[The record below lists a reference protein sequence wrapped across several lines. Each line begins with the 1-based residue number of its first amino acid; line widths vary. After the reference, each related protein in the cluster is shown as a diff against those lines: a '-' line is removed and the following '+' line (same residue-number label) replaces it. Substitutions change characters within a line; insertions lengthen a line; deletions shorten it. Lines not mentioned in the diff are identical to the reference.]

1 MNFQEFSFIFN
12 EKKTNNKWQK
22 KNIVKN
28 IQYIL
33 NICDDVSQN
42 TVGFKAKDVHILH
55 YPHIFIIIIIIH
67 IYLWRHNFFYFFF
80 CYCQNHVLNLNVIV
94 VHYNFCISIC
104 WYMCYPQNKF
114 FLCSC
119 FFLLCLLIV
128 NKIKKSSLATKINV
142 LNLEKVPWINI
153 IGDHHQIYSAVL
165 IVQDQW

>member
-1 MNFQEFSFIFN
+1 MTE
-12 EKKTNNKWQK
+12 

-80 CYCQNHVLNLNVIV
+80 VTVKIM
-94 VHYNFCISIC
+94 FSIS
-104 WYMCYPQNKF
+104 M
-114 FLCSC
+114 
-119 FFLLCLLIV
+119 
-128 NKIKKSSLATKINV
+128 
-142 LNLEKVPWINI
+142 
-153 IGDHHQIYSAVL
+153 
-165 IVQDQW
+165 